1 MGRYNRNSKRKDG
14 IIPNPRLSIVTFNCS
29 DELLDM
35 LVYGKARG
43 WWCSKSEGIRI
54 GLTRGLPTIMHEH
67 EEMNL
72 KIVENLKSQG
82 DLDPEKEYVK
92 VPGRGYIE
100 IIGEA

>member
-1 MGRYNRNSKRKDG
+1 
-14 IIPNPRLSIVTFNCS
+14 
-29 DELLDM
+29 
-35 LVYGKARG
+35 
-43 WWCSKSEGIRI
+43 
-54 GLTRGLPTIMHEH
+54 MHEH